1 MKFLSIHY
9 KNYRCFLDLKVSFN
23 TKSDKNIS
31 IILAPNGGG
40 KTEMLF
46 SFWWVLYGFDFR
58 TLKEKKDAP
67 YSLNLAKYNNLLRK
81 PEGYSEN
88 AEVILNFADGDKVY
102 QLMRREIFTKKGNGI
117 VTKLQQALRYKDAK
131 GQTSP
136 FIVDPDQIYR
146 ILTRII
152 PKRILHGIIFD
163 GERMKQLSTV
173 DDDAKEAIQGIIKDI
188 TNEEL
193 FERCRTELAD
203 IKRDNNKEEKKI
215 SAANLGKSS
224 SLEAIISDIE
234 SAEQA
239 IKFAQVDYEA
249 KANAK
254 GKIDT
259 RLMEIAVELKKDE
272 TARELEIKR
281 DKLRDKLAF
290 ANKQYDGLVQSFN
303 DDLYDAYLLISN
315 NLFDNVE
322 NSLQKKDI
330 PEELTVPAVRNILKR
345 DKCICGHD
353 LGEKERALLEELIKS
368 LPPDNVSSTLLE
380 MTRQAKNGGTDVRR
394 KLQRSYKSIEE
405 IQKEIKGIKDELST
419 ISSQLVG
426 EGFSKK
432 AKELENE
439 SLDLRAKLIDINRT
453 LSNDQNVIDTK
464 KREIEGLKKQKDS
477 FSKNNAALDYLNKKD
492 TLIRKFEDALEEID
506 RVNGRNALMNINEKL
521 EKAYREISE
530 DYERGRRIYIVQF
543 NQKSKYRLVSY
554 YANNYS
560 ELLMAD
566 QELIDAF
573 KLQGRTADE
582 IKEELI
588 LKICEPNSTGQS
600 KINTLAFAKAILDYS
615 NEERGEDS
623 VEITKDYPFLIDSP
637 FTELSDGNLEQSSTF
652 IYTFAKQIILFISN
666 DSYVDVKDKLDKH
679 VNSMVTIKKH
689 PTLPYSFIEDGG
701 AK

>member
-290 ANKQYDGLVQSFN
+290 ANKQYDGLIQSFN

-380 MTRQAKNGGTDVRR
+380 MTRQAKNGGIDVRR

-464 KREIEGLKKQKDS
+464 KREIESLKKQKDS

-506 RVNGRNALMNINEKL
+506 RVNGHNALMNINEKL

-701 AK
+701 AE